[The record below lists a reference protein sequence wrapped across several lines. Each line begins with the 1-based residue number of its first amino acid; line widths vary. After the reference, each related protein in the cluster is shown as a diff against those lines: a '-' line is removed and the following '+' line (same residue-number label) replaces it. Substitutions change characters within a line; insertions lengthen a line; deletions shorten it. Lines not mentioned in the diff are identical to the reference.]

1 MVWLRVITLL
11 FILTA
16 SLNANNLNEEELN
29 FFKIID
35 LNNDGF
41 VTYDEIN
48 QSINIIFQLI
58 DLNKDNKITLEELED
73 LKQIVNILK

>member
-1 MVWLRVITLL
+1 MIVRRTHHGKIFLNINDARV
-11 FILTA
+11 
-16 SLNANNLNEEELN
+16 
-29 FFKIID
+29 D